1 MSPLRGTGRDCHI
14 IRMTETSRAVLMA
27 LGLGS
32 TVMAVT
38 ALARRLPVPTP
49 ILQVGAGLLV
59 GLIEGA
65 AVPELDPDLVFF
77 VFLPPVLWAAA
88 YFTSLREFRANL
100 RPIGLLAV
108 GLVIATT
115 GAVAVA
121 THALLPGLPWAV
133 AVAIG
138 AIVSPPDAVAAGA
151 IIKRL
156 PVPHRVVVI
165 LEGES
170 LVNDA
175 SALVLYRTAVLAA
188 VTGHFSLG
196 ETVVR
201 FFIDAAVGIL
211 VGLLVAWLVVA
222 IARRFNDSVALGLV
236 TLLAPYTA
244 WIAAELLHV
253 SAVLACVAG
262 GLYLRQ
268 HFSTVVSPLSRIN
281 TGAVWEVL
289 IFVVN
294 GFIFVLLGIQFGDLV
309 EATPVPIL
317 LRTGGV
323 ALLVSAIVIGVRLVW
338 VPVATYLPRWASESL
353 RQRDPAPNPKSV
365 GLVAWTS
372 MRGIVSLAAA
382 LAIPATLAD
391 GSRFPYRSEILII
404 TLGVILVTLVLQG
417 LTLAPLIKRLRFS
430 PDPTRLIEKQHA
442 RREALRAG
450 LDRLEDLTDEDWVPG
465 EDVTR
470 IREEYRRRR
479 ELEREAAAGRDGV
492 NASARLRTELL
503 KAERRAMVRLRDEG
517 AISDE
522 ILHELERELDV
533 EAIRLGAGEER

>member
-1 MSPLRGTGRDCHI
+1 
-14 IRMTETSRAVLMA
+14 MTDTSQTVLLA

-32 TVMAVT
+32 LVMVVT

-59 GLIEGA
+59 GLIQGA
-65 AVPELDPDLVFF
+65 AVPDLEPDLVFF
-77 VFLPPVLWAAA
+77 VFLPPVLWSAA
-88 YFTSLREFRANL
+88 YFTSLREFKANI
-100 RPIGLLAV
+100 RPIGLLAI

-115 GAVAVA
+115 GAVAVV

-156 PVPHRVVVI
+156 PVPRRVMVI

-201 FFIDAAVGIL
+201 FFIDAAVGVL
-211 VGLLVAWLVVA
+211 VGFMIAWLIVA
-222 IARRFNDSVALGLV
+222 IARRVNDPVALGLV
-236 TLLAPYTA
+236 TLLAPWSA

-268 HFSTVVSPLSRIN
+268 HFSTVVSPLTRTN
-281 TGAVWEVL
+281 TGAVWDVL
-289 IFVVN
+289 IFVVS
-294 GFIFVLLGIQFGDLV
+294 GLIFVLLGIQFGDLV
-309 EATPVPIL
+309 ESTPLPTLV
-317 LRTGGV
+317 RAGWH
-323 ALLVSAIVIGVRLVW
+323 ALAVSLIVILVRLIW
-338 VPVATYLPRWASESL
+338 VPVATYLPRWASARL
-353 RQRDPAPNPKSV
+353 RQRDPAPNPKGV

-372 MRGIVSLAAA
+372 MRGIVSLATA
-382 LAIPATLAD
+382 LALPTALAD
-391 GSRFPYRSEILII
+391 GTRFPYRPEILII
-404 TLGVILVTLVLQG
+404 TLGVILVTLVIQG
-417 LTLAPLIKRLRFS
+417 LTLAPLIRKLHFS
-430 PDPTRLIEKQHA
+430 HDPAPDIEQQHA
-442 RREALRAG
+442 RREALRNG
-450 LDRLEDLTDEDWVPG
+450 LERLEDLANEPWVPG
-465 EDVTR
+465 EEVALLR
-470 IREEYRRRR
+470 GEYRRRS
-479 ELEREAAAGRDGV
+479 EADRGGTPGQGRSD
-492 NASARLRTELL
+492 ASNRLRAELL
-503 KAERRAMVRLRDEG
+503 RAERRAVVRLRDEG
-517 AISDE
+517 AISDQV
-522 ILHELERELDV
+522 LYELERELDV
-533 EAIRLGAGEER
+533 EAIRLGVGEER

>member
-1 MSPLRGTGRDCHI
+1 
-14 IRMTETSRAVLMA
+14 MTDTSHAVLLA

-32 TVMAVT
+32 LVMAVT

-59 GLIEGA
+59 GLIRGA
-65 AVPELDPDLVFF
+65 AVPELNPDLVFF
-77 VFLPPVLWAAA
+77 VFLPPVLWSAA

-138 AIVSPPDAVAAGA
+138 AIVSPPDAVAAEA

-156 PVPHRVVVI
+156 PVPRRVVVI

-201 FFIDAAVGIL
+201 FFIDAAVGVL
-211 VGLLVAWLVVA
+211 VGLLVAWVVVA
-222 IARRFNDSVALGLV
+222 IARRVNDPVALALV
-236 TLLAPYTA
+236 TLLAPYSA
-244 WIAAELLHV
+244 WIGAELLHV
-253 SAVLACVAG
+253 SSVLACVAG
-262 GLYLRQ
+262 GVYLRQ
-268 HFSTVVSPLSRIN
+268 HFSTVVSPLTRTN
-281 TGAVWEVL
+281 ALAVWELL
-289 IFVVN
+289 IFVLS
-294 GFIFVLLGIQFGDLV
+294 GLIFVLLGIQFGDLA
-309 EATPVPIL
+309 EATPPPIL
-317 LRTGGV
+317 LRAGWA
-323 ALLVSAIVIGVRLVW
+323 ALVVSLIVILVRLIW
-338 VPVATYLPRWASESL
+338 VPLATYLPRKLSRRL
-353 RQRDPAPNPKSV
+353 RQRDPIPNPKGV

-382 LAIPATLAD
+382 LAIPATLAS
-391 GSRFPYRSEILII
+391 GARFPYRSEILII

-417 LTLAPLIKRLRFS
+417 LTLGPLIKRLRFS
-430 PDPTRLIEKQHA
+430 EDPTPSIERQHA
-442 RREALRAG
+442 RREALRSG
-450 LDRLEDLTDEDWVPG
+450 LERLEDMADESWVPR
-465 EDVTR
+465 EDVAKL
-470 IREEYRRRR
+470 REEYRRRSER
-479 ELEREAAAGRDGV
+479 ELAASSGQDD
-492 NASARLRTELL
+492 ASSRLRVELL
-503 KAERRAMVRLRDEG
+503 RAERRAMVRLRNEG

-522 ILHELERELDV
+522 VLHELERELDA

>member
-1 MSPLRGTGRDCHI
+1 
-14 IRMTETSRAVLMA
+14 MTETAHAVLLA
-27 LGLGS
+27 LGLAS
-32 TVMAVT
+32 LVMAVT
-38 ALARRLPVPTP
+38 ALARRFPVPTP

-59 GLIEGA
+59 GLIPGA
-65 AVPELDPDLVFF
+65 AVPELNPDLVFF

-100 RPIGLLAV
+100 RPIGLLAI

-115 GAVAVA
+115 AAVAVA

-138 AIVSPPDAVAAGA
+138 AIVSPPDAVAAEA

-156 PVPHRVVVI
+156 PVPRRVVVI

-196 ETVVR
+196 ESIVR
-201 FFIDAAVGIL
+201 FFTDSAVGVL
-211 VGLLVAWLVVA
+211 VGLLIAWVVVA
-222 IARRFNDSVALGLV
+222 IARRVNDSVAIGLV
-236 TLLAPYTA
+236 TLLAPYSA
-244 WIAAELLHV
+244 WIGAELLHV
-253 SAVLACVAG
+253 SSVLACVAG

-268 HFSTVVSPLSRIN
+268 HFSTVVSPLTRTN
-281 TGAVWEVL
+281 GLAVWNLL
-289 IFVVN
+289 IFVLSGLV
-294 GFIFVLLGIQFGDLV
+294 FLLLGIQFGDLV
-309 EATPVPIL
+309 QDTPRPIL
-317 LRTGGV
+317 LRTGSV
-323 ALLVSAIVIGVRLVW
+323 ALLVSLLVIVVRLIW
-338 VPVATYLPRWASESL
+338 VPLATVLPRWLSPRL
-353 RQRDPAPNPKSV
+353 RQRDPTPNPKSV

-382 LAIPATLAD
+382 LAIPVALAD
-391 GSRFPYRSEILII
+391 GTRFPYRTEILII

-417 LTLAPLIKRLRFS
+417 LTLAPLIRKLRFS
-430 PDPTRLIEKQHA
+430 PDPAPYIEQQHA
-442 RREALRAG
+442 RREALRSAME
-450 LDRLEDLTDEDWVPG
+450 RLEDVADESWVPA
-465 EDVTR
+465 EEVAR
-470 IREEYRRRR
+470 LREEYRRRT
-479 ELEREAAAGRDGV
+479 EREAAANSDQGRSDA
-492 NASARLRTELL
+492 ASRLRAELVR
-503 KAERRAMVRLRDEG
+503 AERRAMVRLRNEG

-522 ILHELERELDV
+522 VLQELERELDA

>member
-1 MSPLRGTGRDCHI
+1 
-14 IRMTETSRAVLMA
+14 MTDTSHTVLLA

-32 TVMAVT
+32 LVMAVT
-38 ALARRLPVPTP
+38 ALARRLPIPTP

-59 GLIEGA
+59 GLIHGA
-65 AVPELDPDLVFF
+65 AVPELNPDLVFF
-77 VFLPPVLWAAA
+77 VFLPPVLWSAA
-88 YFTSLREFRANL
+88 YFTSLREFKANL
-100 RPIGLLAV
+100 RPIGLLAI

-133 AVAIG
+133 AVVIG

-156 PVPHRVVVI
+156 PVPRRVVVI

-196 ETVVR
+196 ETIVR
-201 FFIDAAVGIL
+201 FFIDAGVGIL
-211 VGLLVAWLVVA
+211 IGLMIAWLVVA
-222 IARRFNDSVALGLV
+222 IARRVDDPIALALV
-236 TLLAPYTA
+236 TLLAPYFA
-244 WIAAELLHV
+244 WIGAELLHV
-253 SAVLACVAG
+253 SSVLACVTG

-268 HFSTVVSPLSRIN
+268 HFSTVVSPLTRIN
-281 TGAVWEVL
+281 SLAVWEVL

-309 EATPVPIL
+309 EATPLPTL
-317 LRTGGV
+317 MRTGQV
-323 ALLVSAIVIGVRLVW
+323 ALVVSLIAILVRLIW
-338 VPVATYLPRWASESL
+338 VPLASYLPRRLSK
-353 RQRDPAPNPKSV
+353 RIRRRDPMPSGKAI

-372 MRGIVSLAAA
+372 MRGIVSLATALALPAA
-382 LAIPATLAD
+382 LAD
-391 GSRFPYRSEILII
+391 GTRFPYRSEILII

-417 LTLAPLIKRLRFS
+417 LTLAPLVKRLRFS
-430 PDPTRLIEKQHA
+430 HDPTPLVEQQHA

-450 LDRLEDLTDEDWVPG
+450 LDRLEDLADEPWVPRD
-465 EDVTR
+465 EVPR
-470 IREEYRRRR
+470 LREEYRRRSQ
-479 ELEREAAAGRDGV
+479 LERTGATGGRGDG
-492 NASARLRTELL
+492 SSRLRADLL
-503 KAERRAMVRLRDEG
+503 RAERRAMVRLRNEG

-522 ILHELERELDV
+522 VLHELERELDA